1 MGRFKKAAEI
11 LEFSKILGMLKKFIC
26 CEDTE
31 NLVSNIYFST
41 NINVV
46 QNMCSETDEA
56 LVICKRF
63 NSPPFFNVK
72 NVSEA
77 YKRAVHGIDMNC
89 GDILNVGVVLKQ
101 SRYLKNFYNSHEEY
115 ISYLEKYFNSL
126 YVNLDVE
133 KLIFKSIV
141 SENEVSDDAS
151 DMLKAIRGSIK
162 RQHIKIKN
170 ILEDFVKSDKKKYL
184 QDNIITM
191 RQGRH
196 VVAVKA
202 EFVKEVP
209 GIVHDVSSSGA
220 TVFIEPSFVVAVDN
234 ELSVLITKEQN
245 EIAKILKNLTDV
257 CLEFTE
263 YINKSYSNILKLD
276 LIFAKS
282 KFGISI
288 DGVKPNLV
296 DSGEICL
303 KKVRHPLIDANVVV
317 PIDIQLGGKYKN
329 LIITG
334 PNTGGKTVA
343 LKTVGLSVLM
353 AMCGFLIPAAQGS
366 IVSVFKDI
374 LVAIGDEQSI
384 ENSLSTFS
392 AHMKNIVFIL
402 RVVNSKSLVLIDEL
416 ASGTDPE
423 QGAALAVSVVED
435 ICKKK
440 ATLAATTHYSELKTF
455 AFKNDLVKNASFEF
469 NISNLEPTYKLLIGT
484 AGGSYAFLIS
494 KKLGVSVRLIDR
506 AKQFMSKKSIY
517 FNDMLTKLEK
527 FRKDY
532 EKKFALLNKKNL
544 ELSKAKAE
552 LEKERES
559 LNFNVKSA
567 IDKAKKEATYIIDN
581 VRSKANFILNEL
593 KDIKKDINK
602 KDVSSLISATKSIV
616 KKSVYGL
623 YDDVDSL
630 NGGVNGECER
640 FNKNL
645 NFDVGDKV
653 LVKDLEQK
661 GRVLKKADVNG
672 KVLVEI
678 GNIKTR
684 VSEGSLQLIEKMSAK
699 KVNINVKKVLL
710 GKQKRDIKTEV
721 DLRGYNVQEALLE
734 LDRFIDGCVLNNIGV
749 VTIIH
754 GKGTGTLKRAVLK
767 HVKSHPNILSSR
779 LGVYGEGEDGVT
791 IVELK

>member
-26 CEDTE
+26 CEDTKD
-31 NLVSNIYFST
+31 LVNNIYFST
-41 NINVV
+41 DVNVV
-46 QNMCSETDEA
+46 NNMCSETDEA
-56 LVICKRF
+56 FVICKRF
-63 NSPPFFNVK
+63 NSPVFFNIK
-72 NVSEA
+72 NVSAA
-77 YKRAVHGIDMNC
+77 YKRAVRGIYMNC
-89 GDILNVGVVLKQ
+89 EDILNVGVVLKQ
-101 SRYLKNFYNSHEEY
+101 ARYLKNFYKNYDEN
-115 ISYLEKYFNSL
+115 INYLEKYFEGL
-126 YVNLDVE
+126 YINLEVE
-133 KLIFKSIV
+133 KLIFKSII

-151 DMLKAIRGSIK
+151 DELKAIRSSIK
-162 RQHIKIKN
+162 KQHIKIKN
-170 ILEDFVKSDKKKYL
+170 ILEDFVKSNKKKYL
-184 QDNIITM
+184 QDSIITM

-196 VVAVKA
+196 VVAVKS

-220 TVFIEPSFVVAVDN
+220 TVFIEPSFVVAIDN
-234 ELSVLITKEQN
+234 ELSVLKTKEQN
-245 EIAKILKNLTDV
+245 EIVRILKNLTDS

-288 DGVKPNLV
+288 NGIKPNLV

-303 KKVRHPLIDANVVV
+303 KKACHPLIDSNVVV

-366 IVSVFKDI
+366 TVSVFKDI

-402 RVVNSKSLVLIDEL
+402 KVVNSKSLVLIDEL

-423 QGAALAVSVVED
+423 QGAALAVAVVEE
-435 ICKKK
+435 ICKKN

-494 KKLGVSVRLIDR
+494 KKLGISVSLIDR

-517 FNDMLTKLEK
+517 FNDMLAKLEK

-532 EKKFALLNKKNL
+532 ERKFALLNKKNL
-544 ELSKAKAE
+544 EFKKAKAE
-552 LEKERES
+552 LEKEKENLS
-559 LNFNVKSA
+559 FNVKNA
-567 IDKAKKEATYIIDN
+567 IDKAKKEATYVIDN
-581 VRSKANFILNEL
+581 VRSQANFILNEL
-593 KDIKKDINK
+593 KDIKNNINK
-602 KDVSSLISATKSIV
+602 KDVSSLIGATKSIV
-616 KKSVYGL
+616 KKSIYGL
-623 YDDVDSL
+623 YDNVDSL
-630 NGGVNGECER
+630 NGGVDGKGEHHP
-640 FNKNL
+640 KNL
-645 NFDVGDKV
+645 SFEVGDRV
-653 LVKDLEQK
+653 LITDLEQK

-684 VSEGSLQLIEKMSAK
+684 VSELGLQLIEKTSVK
-699 KVNINVKKVLL
+699 KTNVNINKVLL
-710 GKQKRDIKTEV
+710 GKQKRNIKTEI

-734 LDRFIDGCVLNNIGV
+734 LDRFIDGCVLNNIGI

-754 GKGTGTLKRAVLK
+754 GKGTGTLKRAVLE
-767 HVKSHPNILSSR
+767 HVKLHPNILSSR